1 MKLIPILQAGGLK
14 KALALAGIGVAGVAY
29 KGTHQEDPNSEHNEL
44 DIAMK
49 DSIRLNFVTDQAN
62 RKGNSADEKEDGIIN
77 GMQATVHNIA
87 LIVRAIQSAW
97 AHSPYGSSSP
107 SDKTTSKEVPSINA
121 TSTDLSS
128 QISAAL
134 ASVLSEL
141 AVESDGTDSTASS
154 LRKQLSTSW
163 VVRCILTAA
172 AMAPPDSKTFAD
184 AATFLTAVLHH
195 PDSAAELFSHS
206 GIPSLVL
213 EIAAASP
220 QVYQAALNVLN
231 QLQHPLAPTCRA
243 DITHVAHI
251 AGQLQQSEPLRV
263 LSLRLLRIWA
273 ERSVSACANMA
284 EIQLG
289 TRLGEIAGSCIP
301 SQETQAREE
310 TVLLM
315 CALARD
321 TPGSSL
327 RTLRMESWLYPLL
340 CFAADAVGE
349 GHQWSLV
356 EGSLSAFSACV
367 RRGIEIPPRLLSR
380 SVLPLLQRMAD
391 KSSSLPLRNELLAV
405 RALVAK
411 TVLALAEGSGV
422 VLSQEERMSWAEVM
436 LRWITLDINL
446 NTKDNSRTEKV
457 CVDALAALAHP
468 QGVAGL
474 QVAHVWL
481 AEMITYLSREVEKA
495 QAQAAKELEMKKKML
510 KIKNKKSSGV
520 AAGAHQSDGG
530 QGLDN
535 STTSDSSFY
544 YDWYKPSYWWGTT
557 ANSSSST
564 ADGIPASTT
573 SSTKANLKDAA
584 TAAFAAQAAASQRQK
599 QHQLPLIVSEEIL
612 AEAEE
617 PATAEPIVV
626 QQATAV
632 LGPTAATETNHH
644 YSSSL
649 SSSNGTSTNT
659 SSSRWT
665 AWLPAWTNTVW
676 SSLPTLGTYGSSTS
690 DAINNSSSGDEESA
704 SGSSR
709 LRSDSELALYINA
722 APVGPAFARAIAR
735 ELVEAS
741 GRVGHYSEPPA
752 DAEEA
757 LSPAA
762 MAAYS
767 AVSAAVD
774 VEVADRA
781 LAQALKVLS
790 AMALG
795 DEKRRGW
802 LVGAGLLKVL
812 RRVAMERGN
821 DVEIEAIYS
830 AAAQAAGES
839 NSNDSSKSKS
849 TVDAAAAAAVAN
861 WEQQQQ
867 QASSSSRSSTS
878 LHDVIYST
886 RLGPLRQAI
895 RMVALVSVDLPG
907 AAAVACDPGWL
918 QDLQELTGSDDCK
931 VSSCAAKALLNI
943 ESAAAVHKLIGDDNE
958 NAVSDDIEADIS
970 ARLASAREQQ
980 QRDQQQEEEDLA
992 STIKSAS
999 TAAIHKLRR
1008 QLNPILN
1015 SLGNSGDSVDAEKS
1029 IKSKQELRLVLHDGI
1044 HLFDPLAPHHEVLA
1058 LEGTA
1063 TDSPDAPLLDIVF
1076 VHGIR
1081 GGAFATWRREGVLER
1096 GAARDSLE
1104 KAACWPTSWLVPDLG
1119 PRVRLISAEYAAPA
1133 SAWEGESLPFP
1144 HIAEQ
1149 IAAKLAAAGV
1159 GRRPVVFITHS
1170 MGGLVVKEI
1179 LAQGKEPTVVTSSS
1193 GSGASNTATL
1203 DTNDIVVGG
1212 TEAQK
1217 RLRSAAA
1224 GVVFY
1229 SVPHAGSRLA
1239 DWGWTLRYVGVSP
1252 AKAVAHL
1259 TTGPHVDA
1267 LNNAVRGLARAGL
1280 PILSFSEG
1288 LPTQLAYVKTHIVPH
1303 ESAYPGYGEF
1313 VVLHEHD
1320 HISVCKPRDKED
1332 PSYAVL
1338 IKFLKTVA
1346 EK

>member
-1 MKLIPILQAGGLK
+1 MAILQAGGLK
-14 KALALAGIGVAGVAY
+14 KALALAGIGAVSSVAY
-29 KGTHQEDPNSEHNEL
+29 KGTHHEDPYPEHT
-44 DIAMK
+44 DSDFGQT
-49 DSIRLNFVTDQAN
+49 DSI
-62 RKGNSADEKEDGIIN
+62 GI
-77 GMQATVHNIA
+77 QATAHNIV
-87 LIVRAIQSAW
+87 LIARAIQAAW
-97 AHSPYGSSSP
+97 AHS
-107 SDKTTSKEVPSINA
+107 SDSTTPRQSHNKIENSKTPIDLAV
-121 TSTDLSS
+121 TDTPS
-128 QISAAL
+128 QISVAL

-141 AVESDGTDSTASS
+141 ATESEGTDASASS
-154 LRKQLSTSW
+154 LRKQLSKSW
-163 VVRCILTAA
+163 VVRQILSAA
-172 AMAPPDSKTFAD
+172 ATSQPNSKLFMDTS
-184 AATFLTAVLHH
+184 TFLTAALHH
-195 PDSAAELFSHS
+195 PDSAVALFSHS
-206 GIPSLVL
+206 GVPVHVL

-220 QVYQAALNVLN
+220 PVYQAALTILN
-231 QLQHPLAPTCRA
+231 KLHHPLSPPCRS
-243 DITHVAHI
+243 DIEQIAHI
-251 AGQLQQSEPLRV
+251 AGQLQQCEPLRL
-263 LSLRLLRIWA
+263 LSIRLLRIWA
-273 ERSVSACANMA
+273 ENSVSACKNMA
-284 EIQLG
+284 EIHLG

-301 SQETQAREE
+301 SGEAQAREE
-310 TVLLM
+310 IVLLM
-315 CALARD
+315 RALARD

-327 RTLRMESWLYPLL
+327 RSLRMESWLYPLL

-349 GHQWSLV
+349 GQQWTLAQDA
-356 EGSLSAFSACV
+356 LSAFSACV
-367 RRGIEIPPRLLSR
+367 RRGIELPPRLLSR
-380 SVLPLLQRMAD
+380 SVLPLLQRMAE
-391 KSSSLPLRNELLAV
+391 KSASLPLESERHAV
-405 RALVAK
+405 RRAVAQ
-411 TVLALAEGSGV
+411 TVRALAEGSGV
-422 VLSQEERMSWAEVM
+422 VLSQEETMSWAEVM
-436 LRWITLDINL
+436 LRWITLESINYSTT
-446 NTKDNSRTEKV
+446 NSGTSTSTAAAAGATKKV

-481 AEMITYLSREVEKA
+481 AEMIMYLSREVEKA
-495 QAQAAKELEMKKKML
+495 QAQAAKDLEMKKKNL
-510 KIKNKKSSGV
+510 KKSKTIKTIKVVG
-520 AAGAHQSDGG
+520 GAHDYSI
-530 QGLDN
+530 DN
-535 STTSDSSFY
+535 DSATTSPSLY
-544 YDWYKPSYWWGTT
+544 YDWYKPSYWWGANGVVTT
-557 ANSSSST
+557 YWWGTSTTDSTTNSTDGISST
-564 ADGIPASTT
+564 ISY
-573 SSTKANLKDAA
+573 SKMNQKDAA
-584 TAAFAAQAAASQRQK
+584 TAAFAAQAAAAQRK
-599 QHQLPLIVSEEIL
+599 QQQQQQVVLAAEEVL

-632 LGPTAATETNHH
+632 LGPTAATDLT
-644 YSSSL
+644 SA
-649 SSSNGTSTNT
+649 SNSG
-659 SSSRWT
+659 RWT
-665 AWLPAWTNTVW
+665 AWLPTWTNTVW
-676 SSLPTLGTYGSSTS
+676 SSLPTLGTYGSSS
-690 DAINNSSSGDEESA
+690 AHGNSNNNHSSSSDEDS
-704 SGSSR
+704 SGSR

-722 APVGPAFARAIAR
+722 APIGPAFARAIAR

-752 DAEEA
+752 DAEDA

-802 LVGAGLLKVL
+802 LISAGLLKLL
-812 RRVAMERGN
+812 RRLAMDRAN

-830 AAAQAAGES
+830 AAAAQAAAATGDQQPQIE
-839 NSNDSSKSKS
+839 
-849 TVDAAAAAAVAN
+849 AAAAAEVAQMV
-861 WEQQQQ
+861 EQ
-867 QASSSSRSSTS
+867 ATSSVSSDTKDDTKDGIS
-878 LHDVIYST
+878 ST

-907 AAAVACDPGWL
+907 AAAVAAEPGWL
-918 QDLQELTGSDDCK
+918 PDLQKLTGSDDCK
-931 VSSCAAKALLNI
+931 VSSCAAKALLNV
-943 ESAAAVHKLIGDDNE
+943 ESAAATSKLINNNE
-958 NAVSDDIEADIS
+958 SDSEIEAAIS
-970 ARLASAREQQ
+970 ARLAAAREQHNYS
-980 QRDQQQEEEDLA
+980 EEEDLA
-992 STIKSAS
+992 SSIKSAS
-999 TAAIHKLRR
+999 TAAMHKLRR
-1008 QLNPILN
+1008 QLDPLLHSLSSGGDIEPNKAQN
-1015 SLGNSGDSVDAEKS
+1015 SK
-1029 IKSKQELRLVLHDGI
+1029 KSKLEQRLVLHDGI
-1044 HLFDPLAPHHEVLA
+1044 HLFNPLAPHHEVLA
-1058 LEGTA
+1058 LEGTG
-1063 TDSPDAPLLDIVF
+1063 TDSPEAPLLDIVF

-1096 GAARDSLE
+1096 GAARESLE
-1104 KAACWPTSWLVPDLG
+1104 KAACWPASWLVPDLG

-1159 GRRPVVFITHS
+1159 GRRPVIFITHS

-1179 LAQGKEPTVVTSSS
+1179 LAQGKETIVSSNTSS
-1193 GSGASNTATL
+1193 NAT
-1203 DTNDIVVGG
+1203 DIIVGG

-1280 PILSFSEG
+1280 PVLSFSEG

-1338 IKFLKTVA
+1338 IKFLKERVQAVA

>member
-1 MKLIPILQAGGLK
+1 M
-14 KALALAGIGVAGVAY
+14 
-29 KGTHQEDPNSEHNEL
+29 
-44 DIAMK
+44 
-49 DSIRLNFVTDQAN
+49 
-62 RKGNSADEKEDGIIN
+62 
-77 GMQATVHNIA
+77 
-87 LIVRAIQSAW
+87 
-97 AHSPYGSSSP
+97 AHFYDASSSP
-107 SDKTTSKEVPSINA
+107 DKTTSKDIPLNTA
-121 TSTDLSS
+121 APDLPS

-134 ASVLSEL
+134 ASILSEL
-141 AVESDGTDSTASS
+141 AVESDNTDSTSSS

-163 VVRCILTAA
+163 VVRQILSAA
-172 AMAPPDSKTFAD
+172 ARAPPDSKTFTD
-184 AATFLTAVLHH
+184 AATFLTAILHH
-195 PDSAAELFSHS
+195 PRSAAALFSHS
-206 GIPSLVL
+206 GIPSLVV
-213 EIAAASP
+213 EIAASSP
-220 QVYQAALNVLN
+220 QVYQAALDVLN
-231 QLQHPLAPTCRA
+231 QLQHPLAPPCHT
-243 DITHVAHI
+243 DITHLADV
-251 AGQLQQSEPLRV
+251 AGQLHQNEPARV

-273 ERSVSACANMA
+273 ENSVSACKTMA

-289 TRLGEIAGSCIP
+289 NRLGEIAGSCIP
-301 SQETQAREE
+301 SRETQAREE
-310 TVLLM
+310 VVLLM

-340 CFAADAVGE
+340 CFAADAAGE

-367 RRGIEIPPRLLSR
+367 RRGIELPSQLLSR
-380 SVLPLLQRMAD
+380 SVIPLLQRMAE
-391 KSSSLPLRNELLAV
+391 KSALLPYAEDRDVVRSS
-405 RALVAK
+405 VAK
-411 TVLALAEGSGV
+411 TVLALGEGSGV
-422 VLSQEERMSWAEVM
+422 VLSQEERISWAEVM
-436 LRWITLDINL
+436 LQWITLDNNL
-446 NTKDNSRTEKV
+446 DKRNGSKTEKE

-468 QGVAGL
+468 HGVTGL

-481 AEMITYLSREVEKA
+481 AEMIMYLSREVEKA
-495 QAQAAKELEMKKKML
+495 QSQAAKESELKKKML
-510 KIKNKKSSGV
+510 KNKNKKSGV
-520 AAGAHQSDGG
+520 ADGG
-530 QGLDN
+530 SGLK
-535 STTSDSSFY
+535 SSTSDSSFY

-557 ANSSSST
+557 TTTTLNSTIDST
-564 ADGIPASTT
+564 TDGTAASTT
-573 SSTKANLKDAA
+573 SGTKTNQQDVA
-584 TAAFAAQAAASQRQK
+584 TAAIDAQAAASLGQK
-599 QHQLPLIVSEEIL
+599 QHQLPQLAVSEEVL

-617 PATAEPIVV
+617 PATAEPSVV

-632 LGPTAATETNHH
+632 LGPTAATETN
-644 YSSSL
+644 YNSSL
-649 SSSNGTSTNT
+649 SSNNRASSNA

-665 AWLPAWTNTVW
+665 AWLPAWKIKMW
-676 SSLPTLGTYGSSTS
+676 SSLPTLGTYSTSSSDASNKSSST
-690 DAINNSSSGDEESA
+690 SGDEESTN
-704 SGSSR
+704 GGSR

-722 APVGPAFARAIAR
+722 APVGPAFARATAR
-735 ELVEAS
+735 ELIEAS
-741 GRVGHYSEPPA
+741 GRVGHFSEPPA
-752 DAEEA
+752 DAENA

-762 MAAYS
+762 MAAYA

-802 LVGAGLLKVL
+802 LVNAGLLKVL

-839 NSNDSSKSKS
+839 TINDGSTSNTTTDG
-849 TVDAAAAAAVAN
+849 AAAAAVAQ
-861 WEQQQQ
+861 WELQQ
-867 QASSSSRSSTS
+867 QATSSSISASTS
-878 LHDVIYST
+878 LDDVITST

-895 RMVALVSVDLPG
+895 RLVALVSVDLPG
-907 AAAVACDPGWL
+907 AAAVASDPGWPS
-918 QDLQELTGSDDCK
+918 DLQRLAGSDDCK
-931 VSSCAAKALLNI
+931 ISSCAAKALLNV
-943 ESAAAVHKLIGDDNE
+943 ESAAEVYKLLDDDTN
-958 NAVSDDIEADIS
+958 NAISTDVEADIS
-970 ARLASAREQQ
+970 ARLAAARDEHRREQE
-980 QRDQQQEEEDLA
+980 DDLA

-999 TAAIHKLRR
+999 TAAMYKLRR

-1015 SLGNSGDSVDAEKS
+1015 SISNAGDSVDAEKA
-1029 IKSKQELRLVLHDGI
+1029 ITLKREQRLVLHDGI
-1044 HLFDPLAPHHEVLA
+1044 HLFDPLALHHEVLA
-1058 LEGTA
+1058 LEGTG
-1063 TDSPDAPLLDIVF
+1063 TESSDAPLLDVVF

-1096 GAARDSLE
+1096 GAARESLE

-1179 LAQGKEPTVVTSSS
+1179 LAQGIEPTVAVS
-1193 GSGASNTATL
+1193 GSGISNTAI
-1203 DTNDIVVGG
+1203 NSSDIVMGG

-1267 LNNAVRGLARAGL
+1267 LNKAVRGLARAGL

-1288 LPTQLAYVKTHIVPH
+1288 LPTQLAYMKTHIVPH

-1313 VVLHEHD
+1313 IVLHEHD
-1320 HISVCKPRDKED
+1320 HISVCKPKNKED
-1332 PSYAVL
+1332 PSYALL